1 MLEQTGNALKFYA
14 HFIEEK
20 VGKTGLTVTVDVYR
34 NGSEIVTA
42 GSATE
47 VGDGLYSY
55 ELASGSNNAEGE
67 YICVF
72 KTATSTVDQQELP
85 ALWVVNKAGVENLDV
100 AVGDAATPAEVN
112 AEVVDVLRT
121 DTIPDS
127 YASDGSQPTMAQ
139 ALLAVLQFL
148 TEKSVTGTTLTVKK
162 PDGSTA
168 AMTFTLND
176 ASNPSAITRA
186 S

>member
-14 HFIEEK
+14 HFVESK

-34 NGSEIVTA
+34 NGVEIVTA

-72 KTATSTVDQQELP
+72 KTATTSVDQQHIP
-85 ALWVVNKAGVENLDV
+85 ALWVVNKAGVEYLD
-100 AVGDAATPAEVN
+100 ASINALPTAAEVN

-139 ALLAVLQFL
+139 ALLAIHQFL

-176 ASNPSAITRA
+176 ASNPSSITRA